1 MTTQQLDK
9 ILSDLLALP
18 AENEVVE
25 FKEAKTGY
33 AFNDIGQYF
42 SALSNEA
49 NLKGKPCA
57 WLVFGVNNKHKIVGS
72 NFRTDRKS
80 LDGLKTELGNRLTG
94 KISFIEIYELDKPEG
109 RVIMFQIPPAPQGIP
124 IEFNGFYYARANE
137 SLVGLNIEKIDR
149 IRNQASHKDW
159 SSEIVANATIDVLDK
174 TAIDQARKKF
184 KEVKAN
190 SAFVDVVDTWDDVTF
205 LDKIKVT
212 SGGKIT
218 NTAILL
224 LGKPESTHYISP
236 MVAQITW
243 KLDAEEQAYEHFET
257 PFFLTV
263 NHVLARIR
271 NVNYKFFPDDKLVAV
286 TVSKYDSEVIL
297 EALNNCIAHQDY
309 SRRSRINLIEQ
320 THKLT
325 FENSGGFIDGTPD
338 DYTFGTKMPKL
349 YRNKWLLNAMVKLGM
364 IDSLGYGIHKMNK
377 SQMDRY
383 FPLPD
388 YSRSNQNEVIL
399 EIYGHPIDINYSKLL
414 IDKKDE
420 LSLEEVIA
428 LDKVQKKQPL
438 STTEVERLRELKLV
452 KGRSTSL
459 EIVGNKSVVVQVRN
473 AELKQMILDLL
484 IEKGTA
490 TREDIEKL
498 LTPLLPQDW
507 TIDKQQKKI
516 SNIIMDMAGR
526 EAKIKNTSN
535 SIKYPIW
542 KINKS

>member
-399 EIYGHPIDINYSKLL
+399 EIYGHSIDINYSKLL

-473 AELKQMILDLL
+473 AELKQTILDLL
-484 IEKGTA
+484 TEKGTA
-490 TREDIEKL
+490 TREDIENL
-498 LTPLLPQDW
+498 LMPLMPQSWD
-507 TIDKQQKKI
+507 ILKQRKKI
-516 SNIIMDMAGR
+516 SNVLLGLSKR
-526 EAKIKNTSN
+526 EEKIKNTSN
-535 SIKYPIW
+535 SDRFPIYEV
-542 KINKS
+542 NKS